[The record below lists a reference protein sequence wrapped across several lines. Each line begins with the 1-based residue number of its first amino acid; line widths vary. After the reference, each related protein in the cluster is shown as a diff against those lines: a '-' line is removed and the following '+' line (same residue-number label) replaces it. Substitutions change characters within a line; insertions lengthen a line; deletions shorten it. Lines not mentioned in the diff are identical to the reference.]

1 MPFQVFHHRFRLRKA
16 AQPAQNRPVIAA
28 ERTST
33 IKVGK
38 GAIIGSPPIHLSCS
52 FARSFFAFAQ
62 SLFALSRRSMPCLS
76 LDLPCLTPPASA
88 QLIFC
93 FSPSTPSYCGH
104 QFVQAERHD
113 DQETH
118 HSLLMRCAY
127 FGSVFHAF

>member
-33 IKVGK
+33 TKVGK

-62 SLFALSRRSMPCLS
+62 SLFAPRRSIAMPFAGLCLPDAAGLS
-76 LDLPCLTPPASA
+76 SADLLFQAL
-88 QLIFC
+88 Q
-93 FSPSTPSYCGH
+93 TPSYCGH

-113 DQETH
+113 DQETY
-118 HSLLMRCAY
+118 HSLLMRWAY